1 MSDSAPSARSGRR
14 KGDST
19 PPVARARAAAL
30 PAEERRSAIIA
41 ATVPLLLAHGAAV
54 RTRQI
59 AEAAGIAEGT
69 IFRVFPDKESLIEAA
84 IEAAIDPEPVEAAL
98 RGIDAG
104 LPLEERLVEAV
115 DILQRRVVDVW
126 NLMSAVGATPFSAK
140 RRSPPSLA
148 GLAAVFE
155 PDRARLRRDP
165 VAAAHLLR
173 GLTIGASHPAMNV
186 DGPLKPAEIVSIL
199 LDGVR
204 IPSER
209 GSPS

>member
-1 MSDSAPSARSGRR
+1 MSDPAPSARSGGR
-14 KGDST
+14 KGQR
-19 PPVARARAAAL
+19 PARVVRVRAAAL

-69 IFRVFPDKESLIEAA
+69 IFRVFPDKETLIEAA
-84 IEAAIDPEPVEAAL
+84 IEAAFDHEPVEAAL
-98 RGIDAG
+98 RAIDPA

-115 DILQRRVVDVW
+115 DILQRRVVDIW
-126 NLMSAVGATPFSAK
+126 NLMSAVGVTKVTASPRTP
-140 RRSPPSLA
+140 PPLA

-155 PDRARLRRDP
+155 PDRERLRRDP
-165 VAAAHLLR
+165 VAAAQLLR
-173 GLTIGASHPAMNV
+173 GLTIGSSHPGLIG
-186 DGPLKPAEIVSIL
+186 DEPLKPAEIVSVL

-204 IPSER
+204 IPPQ
-209 GSPS
+209 GDTPS